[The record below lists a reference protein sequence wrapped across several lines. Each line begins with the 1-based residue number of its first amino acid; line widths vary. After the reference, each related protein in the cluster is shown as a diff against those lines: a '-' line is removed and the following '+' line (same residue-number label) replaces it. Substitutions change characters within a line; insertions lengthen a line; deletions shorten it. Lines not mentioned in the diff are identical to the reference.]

1 LSAWKRWL
9 FPGLCIVLCTAAVQ
23 AQQTAISYDPTK
35 YILVDARLLRGSVG
49 YTMFGISDVD
59 SLPDRLGQGVDL
71 RIEARL
77 VSGFMKKS
85 EGFVIADAFYLD
97 LTMGRMSSAPLE
109 YYSDP
114 ESRLAYAMR
123 FGYSFL
129 AGYSN
134 EHFGV
139 LGGKG
144 IEWSAAQVGGSGLPG
159 DVLLAFTAPWMA
171 RLEYRPGFSEE
182 FRIMLTG
189 WDSFREGRRNSGFR
203 VDIPFLPK
211 RRFFLTYTFSRSDGP
226 VSYATFDNDHYSPG
240 VFTQHMIGLRFGSIY

>member
-1 LSAWKRWL
+1 MSARHYWL
-9 FPGLCIVLCTAAVQ
+9 VPGLCIVLCTAAAQ
-23 AQQTAISYDPTK
+23 AQQTAISYDPAN

-49 YTMFGISDVD
+49 YTMFGIHDVD
-59 SLPDRLGQGVDL
+59 TLPDRLGQGVDL

-77 VSGFMKKS
+77 VSGFMKKT

-97 LTMGRMSSAPLE
+97 LTMGRMSSGPLE

-123 FGYSFL
+123 SGYSFL

-134 EHFGV
+134 AHFGI
-139 LGGKG
+139 LGGKEVLWG
-144 IEWSAAQVGGSGLPG
+144 TAQVGGSGLPG
-159 DVLLAFTAPWMA
+159 DVLLAFSAPWMA
-171 RLEYRPGFSEE
+171 RLEYRPAFSEE

-189 WDSFREGRRNSGFR
+189 WDNFREGRRINGFR

-211 RRFFLTYTFSRSDGP
+211 RRFFLTYTLSRSDGP
-226 VSYATFDNDHYSPG
+226 VSYATFDNNTYSPG